1 MCVCVCVCVCV
12 TESFCY
18 TAETNSIVNKLYFN
32 KMNFKNKIKVKRKKE
47 STESNILALCLKN
60 CC

>member
-1 MCVCVCVCVCV
+1 MCVCV

-18 TAETNSIVNKLYFN
+18 TAETNSIVNQLYFN

-47 STESNILALCLKN
+47 STESISKENILALCLKN
-60 CC
+60 CG